1 MKQTQTNDVTA
12 HSLYLDYIKK
22 VIKNLGFFIDWEILG
37 VGFGGDKI
45 SSFDKKRLDNCIAII
60 NLSNKTIKI
69 KSLGSRNVLFFKK
82 ELFYGLTIKL
92 NKLEP
97 VSSNID
103 FVISLK
109 NIISE
114 DLKNYFLNDED
125 NNISFGDQ
133 AVGLKQTH
141 PMTLFDFI
149 NPNYQDKNLFDSEM
163 LKIIQTLFLKENVE
177 KSVMSSEP
185 ETLSLYILTNGVGN
199 LTDVFPK
206 DLILKSF
213 EANNKKE
220 LPYTIDDRKHL
231 KDLYELLFVD
241 NQISTEEDI
250 LKFKKM
256 FVKAFLDKTKGPR
269 ISESFFLEDEEF
281 DGKEF
286 YVLNPRFLTELTE
299 LQDECCRL
307 SCKHIDKFDE
317 SDLDGCDS
325 SEEDNFKRHNER
337 FENLQFV
344 FKKALEFLK
353 DIDEEP
359 IINIQSPEEGTT
371 AKYSFDA
378 KDYYLNLLP
387 DEIKMLNKFFVP
399 IYKDIKSR
407 NNITFVFNG
416 DNNHLGIFYNT
427 QVLEKDLK
435 ERSGYISTT
444 RKILLELEQLFN
456 NFSEL
461 IQEENRQEL
470 ELLQMDLELWKKK
483 VDYFEKIQKKD
494 VYYFV
499 QR

>member
-1 MKQTQTNDVTA
+1 MKQTQTNEVTA

-22 VIKNLGFFIDWEILG
+22 VILKLGYFRDWEILG
-37 VGFGGDKI
+37 VGFCGDKI

-60 NLSNKTIKI
+60 NLSDQTIRI
-69 KSLGSRNVLFFKK
+69 KSLGSRNVLIFKK

-97 VSSNID
+97 VSSNYD
-103 FVISLK
+103 FVVSLK
-109 NIISE
+109 NIISD

-177 KSVMSSEP
+177 KTVMSSEP
-185 ETLSLYILTNGVGN
+185 EILSDYILTNGVGD

-206 DLILKSF
+206 DIILKSF
-213 EANNKKE
+213 EANNKKTI
-220 LPYTIDDRKHL
+220 PFKIDDRKHL
-231 KDLYELLFVD
+231 KDLYKFLFVE
-241 NQISTEEDI
+241 NNISTKEDI

-256 FVKAFLDKTKGPR
+256 FVEAFLYKTKGPR
-269 ISESFFLEDEEF
+269 MSNGLFLGDEEF

-286 YVLNPRFLTELTE
+286 YLLSPRFLIELSD
-299 LQDECCRL
+299 LQDECSRL
-307 SCKHIDKFDE
+307 GCKHIDKLDE
-317 SDLDGCDS
+317 ELLDDS
-325 SEEDNFKRHNER
+325 QSSKDYIERHNKR

-344 FKKALEFLK
+344 FKKALEFMK

-407 NNITFVFNG
+407 NNVTFVFNG

-435 ERSGYISTT
+435 ERPGAISTT
-444 RKILLELEQLFN
+444 RKIILELEQLFD

-499 QR
+499 QQ

>member
-1 MKQTQTNDVTA
+1 MKQTQTQTNDIT
-12 HSLYLDYIKK
+12 SLYLDYIKK
-22 VIKNLGFFIDWEILG
+22 VILKLGYFRDWEILG

-60 NLSNKTIKI
+60 NLSDQTVRI
-69 KSLGSRNVLFFKK
+69 KSLATRNVHFFKR
-82 ELFYGLTIKL
+82 ELFHGLTIKL
-92 NKLEP
+92 NKFEP
-97 VSSNID
+97 MSNDYD
-103 FVISLK
+103 FMLSLK
-109 NIISE
+109 NIISD

-125 NNISFGDQ
+125 NNIAFWDQ
-133 AVGLKQTH
+133 AAYLKETH
-141 PMTLFDFI
+141 PMSLFDFI
-149 NPNYQDKNLFDSEM
+149 NPNCKDRNLFDAEM

-177 KSVMSSEP
+177 KSVMSSDP
-185 ETLSLYILTNGVGN
+185 ELLSLYILTNGVGD

-206 DLILKSF
+206 DIILKSF
-213 EANNKKE
+213 EANNKLE

-269 ISESFFLEDEEF
+269 ISERLFLGDEEF

-299 LQDECCRL
+299 LQDECLRL
-307 SCKHIDKFDE
+307 SCEHIDKFDE

-325 SEEDNFKRHNER
+325 SEDDLKRHNER

-378 KDYYLNLLP
+378 KNYYLNLLP

-407 NNITFVFNG
+407 NNVTFVFNG

-427 QVLEKDLK
+427 QMLEKDLK

-456 NFSEL
+456 DFSEL

-494 VYYFV
+494 IYYFV